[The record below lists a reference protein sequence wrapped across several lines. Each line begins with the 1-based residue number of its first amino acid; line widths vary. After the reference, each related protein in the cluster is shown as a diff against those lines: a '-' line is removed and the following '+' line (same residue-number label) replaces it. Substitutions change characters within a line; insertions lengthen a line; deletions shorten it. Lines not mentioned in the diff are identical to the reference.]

1 MRFNARNLILGLA
14 ALGSIPEGLGRA
26 IPGSDAVALYQR
38 EGFLHAR
45 VVVEPVHIGS
55 GGGKG
60 SGGKGG
66 GGEGEGAGGGSG
78 GSGGSGGKGSTPG
91 GDGGDGDGSP
101 ARIGADGKGSGAG
114 GGSGGSGEQPV
125 HIGAGDKPSSNQDP
139 DIWCRGTGCGGSGS
153 EKPDAVA
160 LGTKGTKGI
169 ALAASPKEGTDYSE
183 RFGNYEFK
191 KQNEAEP
198 TDDSIPALGL
208 QDKYGFDP
216 DEGSEHFA
224 SYYIKS
230 KDQSVDPA
238 AKMSYGRVTKDGK
251 DYLAFVAHDRHA
263 EYDGNRY
270 KLDGSGAN
278 IEANGKPVLR
288 DDADKKAIPVAQLV
302 YKGAQESGKL
312 DKPAEKVFLVSEN
325 VINDAAKVIIPDA
338 LKAVGKGDATGPVVF
353 KNGAAG
359 KEGEQFK
366 VLAGLDNNYSYL
378 NTAGRNPGF
387 FKDYKLDSIT
397 VVWGSSKAMNMEFHK
412 A

>member
-38 EGFLHAR
+38 DGFLHAR

-66 GGEGEGAGGGSG
+66 GEGEGAGSGSG
-78 GSGGSGGKGSTPG
+78 GNGGKGSTPG

-101 ARIGADGKGSGAG
+101 ARIGADGKGSSG
-114 GGSGGSGEQPV
+114 GGSSGEQPV
-125 HIGAGDKPSSNQDP
+125 HIGAGDKPNNQDP

-153 EKPDAVA
+153 EKPDPVA

-169 ALAASPKEGTDYSE
+169 DLAASPKEGTDYNKDG
-183 RFGNYEFK
+183 RYNNYKFE
-191 KQNEAEP
+191 KQEDAEGA
-198 TDDSIPALGL
+198 DDSIPALGL
-208 QDKYGFDP
+208 EKNYGFEP
-216 DEGSEHFA
+216 EESFTTYHIQAKG
-224 SYYIKS
+224 K
-230 KDQSVDPA
+230 SVDPV
-238 AKMSYGRVTKDGK
+238 AKISYGRVTKDGK
-251 DYLAFVAHDRHA
+251 EYLAIVAHDRHA

-270 KLDGSGAN
+270 KLKDNGDNEKNADGTLVPN
-278 IEANGKPVLR
+278 P
-288 DDADKKAIPVAQLV
+288 DASTKAVPVAQLV
-302 YKGAQESGKL
+302 YKGAEEAKML
-312 DKPAEKVFLVSEN
+312 DRPVEKVFLVSEN

-366 VLAGLDNNYSYL
+366 ILAGLDNNYSYL
-378 NTAGRNPGF
+378 NTVGRNPGF

-397 VVWGSSKAMNMEFHK
+397 VVWGDSKAMNMEFHK